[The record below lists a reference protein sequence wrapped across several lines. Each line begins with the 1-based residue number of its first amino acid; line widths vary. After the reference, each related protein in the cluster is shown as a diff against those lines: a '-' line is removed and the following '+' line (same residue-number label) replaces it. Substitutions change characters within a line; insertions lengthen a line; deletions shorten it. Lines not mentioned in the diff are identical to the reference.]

1 MYIYKEKGKD
11 KRQEGFLYYKIKRM
25 IILSNEKQLEQNKV
39 NVRTDLA
46 IEVSE
51 ALEKESPSGIPGVS
65 VQRFQNREDEIEV
78 TRVVIENKEG
88 EQEMGKPKGTYIT
101 IESPYMQVN
110 DPDAHAKVIKIFAKE
125 LTTLLPKTKDKT
137 VLVVGLGNRNATP
150 DALGPLVATKVV
162 VTRHIEQK
170 LPWQIDDSVCQ
181 LSAITPG
188 VMGITGIETSEII
201 SGVIDKIKP
210 DYVLVVDALGSRN
223 ASRVNTTIQINNTGI
238 EPGAG
243 IGNKRKAI
251 TQENMGCPVIAI
263 GVPTVVDAATL
274 VSDMMDHLIDSMLG
288 ETQDQEFYQMLERLS
303 KQEKY
308 LLVKEVLYPH
318 IGNMFVTPKEIDE
331 VIEYLSTII
340 ANGINIAVHPGITPD
355 DINRFRY

>member
-1 MYIYKEKGKD
+1 MTD
-11 KRQEGFLYYKIKRM
+11 KNQQPEANQI
-25 IILSNEKQLEQNKV
+25 

-51 ALEKESPSGIPGVS
+51 ALEKESTSGIPGVS
-65 VQRFQNREDEIEV
+65 VQRISNTEDEINI
-78 TRVVIENKEG
+78 TRVLIENEEG
-88 EQEMGKPKGTYIT
+88 AREMGKAKGSYIT
-101 IESPYMQVN
+101 IESPNMQIN
-110 DPDAHAKVIKIFAKE
+110 DPDAHEAVIKAFAKE
-125 LTTLLPKTKDKT
+125 LMSLLPKTKEKT

-150 DALGPLVATKVV
+150 DALGPIVATKVV
-162 VTRHIEQK
+162 VTRHIGQK
-170 LPWQIDDSVCQ
+170 LPWQIDESVCQ

-201 SGVIDKIKP
+201 SGVVDKIKP
-210 DYVLVVDALGSRN
+210 DYVLVVDALGARN
-223 ASRVNTTIQINNTGI
+223 AARVNTTIQINDTGI

-251 TQENMGCPVIAI
+251 TAENMGCPVIAI

-274 VSDMMDHLIDSMLG
+274 VSDMMDHLIEAMLA
-288 ETQDQEFYQMLERLS
+288 ETEDQEFYKMLESLS

-331 VIEYLSTII
+331 VNEYLSTII
-340 ANGINIAVHPGITPD
+340 ANGINIAVHPGITPE
-355 DINRFRY
+355 DINRFKY

>member
-1 MYIYKEKGKD
+1 MTNKKN
-11 KRQEGFLYYKIKRM
+11 LPNNKI
-25 IILSNEKQLEQNKV
+25 

-51 ALEKESPSGIPGVS
+51 SLQKESRGLELAGVS
-65 VQRFQNREDEIEV
+65 VQRFENNEDEINI
-78 TRVVIENKEG
+78 TKVVIENEEG
-88 EQEMGKPKGTYIT
+88 EKEMGKARGTYIT
-101 IESPYMQVN
+101 IENPYMQVN
-110 DPDAHAKVIKIFAKE
+110 DPDAHQKVIEVFAKE
-125 LTTLLPKTKDKT
+125 LSGLLPKTKHKS
-137 VLVVGLGNRNATP
+137 VLVVGLGNMNATP
-150 DALGPLVATKVV
+150 DALGPKVATKVV
-162 VTRHIEQK
+162 VTRHIDQK
-170 LPWQIDDSVCQ
+170 LPWQIDESVCQ

-201 SGVIDKIKP
+201 KGVVDQIEP
-210 DYVLVVDALGSRN
+210 DYVLVVDALGSRS

-274 VSDMMDHLIDSMLG
+274 VSDMMDHLIDSMLE
-288 ETQDQEFYQMLERLS
+288 ETEDQEFYQMLERLS

-318 IGNMFVTPKEIDE
+318 VGNMFVTPKEIDE
-331 VIEYLSTII
+331 VIEYLSSII
-340 ANGINIAVHPGITPD
+340 ANGINIAMHPGITVE
-355 DINRFRY
+355 DINRFKY

>member
-1 MYIYKEKGKD
+1 MERLLARDDYIMAYLN
-11 KRQEGFLYYKIKRM
+11 EGDALMTSK
-25 IILSNEKQLEQNKV
+25 KQVHPNTV

-46 IEVSE
+46 VEVSDALQKGKE
-51 ALEKESPSGIPGVS
+51 ASGIPGVS
-65 VQRFQNREDEIEV
+65 VQRIENSEDEINI
-78 TRVVIENKEG
+78 TRVIIEDAEG
-88 EQEMGKPKGTYIT
+88 EQEMGKPMGTYIT
-101 IESPYMQVN
+101 IETQGMQVN
-110 DPDAHAKVIKIFAKE
+110 DPDAHADVIKVFAKE
-125 LTTLLPKTKDKT
+125 LLTLLPQTKEKT
-137 VLVVGLGNRNATP
+137 VVVVGLGNQNATP
-150 DALGPLVATKVV
+150 DALGPKVASKVV
-162 VTRHIEQK
+162 VTRHIKQK

-188 VMGITGIETSEII
+188 VMGVTGIETSEII
-201 SGVIDKIKP
+201 KGVVDQIKP
-210 DYVLVVDALGSRN
+210 DYILVVDALGSRS
-223 ASRVNTTIQINNTGI
+223 AARVNTTIQINNTGI

-251 TQENMGCPVIAI
+251 NEENMGCPVIAI

-274 VSDMMDHLIDSMLG
+274 VSDMMDHLIESMLS

-331 VIEYLSTII
+331 VIEYLSSII
-340 ANGINIAVHPGITPD
+340 ANGINIAMHPGITME
-355 DINRFRY
+355 DINRFKY

>member
-1 MYIYKEKGKD
+1 MRQKD
-11 KRQEGFLYYKIKRM
+11 KNHLQ
-25 IILSNEKQLEQNKV
+25 SNLV

-51 ALEKESPSGIPGVS
+51 ALEKESPAGIPGVR
-65 VQRFQNREDEIEV
+65 VERFQHEEAEIV
-78 TRVVIENKEG
+78 ITRVNIDNEEG
-88 EQEMGKPKGTYIT
+88 EREMGKAKGTYIT
-101 IESPYMQVN
+101 IESPNMQIN
-110 DPDAHAKVIKIFAKE
+110 DPDAHQEVIKVFARE
-125 LTTLLPKTKDKT
+125 LLTLVPQTKDKT

-150 DALGPLVATKVV
+150 DALGPRVATKVV
-162 VTRHIEQK
+162 VTRHIEDK
-170 LPWQIDDSVCQ
+170 LPWQIDNSVCE

-201 SGVIDKIKP
+201 SGVVEKIKP
-210 DYVLVVDALGSRN
+210 DYVLVVDALGARN
-223 ASRVNTTIQINNTGI
+223 AGRVNTTIQINNTGI

-251 TQENMGCPVIAI
+251 TQENIGCPVIAI

-274 VSDMMDHLIDSMLG
+274 VSDMMDILIESMLG
-288 ETQDQEFYQMLERLS
+288 ETQDQAFYEMLERLS

-340 ANGINIAVHPGITPD
+340 ANGINIAMHPGIKPE
-355 DINRFRY
+355 DINRFKY

>member
-1 MYIYKEKGKD
+1 MTSKD
-11 KRQEGFLYYKIKRM
+11 KRCLHPNQ
-25 IILSNEKQLEQNKV
+25 V

-51 ALEKESPSGIPGVS
+51 VLEQESPSGIPGVS
-65 VQRFQNREDEIEV
+65 VQRIQHQKDQIEI
-78 TRVVIENKEG
+78 TRVIIENQEG
-88 EQEMGKPKGTYIT
+88 EREMGKAMGTYIT
-101 IESPYMQVN
+101 IESPNMQIN
-110 DPDAHAKVIKIFAKE
+110 DPDAHQEVIKVFSQE
-125 LTTLLPKTKDKT
+125 LLTLLPQTKEKT

-150 DALGPLVATKVV
+150 DALGPQVAAKVV

-170 LPWQIDDSVCQ
+170 LPWQIDNSVCQ

-201 SGVIDKIKP
+201 RGVVGKIKP
-210 DYVLVVDALGSRN
+210 DYVLVVDALGARN

-238 EPGAG
+238 QPGAG

-251 TQENMGCPVIAI
+251 TEENMGCPVIAI

-274 VSDMMDHLIDSMLG
+274 VSDMMDHLIDAMLD
-288 ETQDQEFYQMLERLS
+288 ETEDQEFYQMLERLS

-331 VIEYLSTII
+331 VIGYLSAII
-340 ANGINIAVHPGITPD
+340 ANGINIAMHPGITTE
-355 DINRFRY
+355 DINRFKY

>member
-1 MYIYKEKGKD
+1 MDKKENK
-11 KRQEGFLYYKIKRM
+11 
-25 IILSNEKQLEQNKV
+25 NQLQPNQI

-51 ALEKESPSGIPGVS
+51 ALEKERLGSEGGGAEGQSSGIPGVS
-65 VQRFQNREDEIEV
+65 VQRFQNTEDQINI
-78 TRVVIENKEG
+78 TRVLIENQEG
-88 EQEMGKPKGTYIT
+88 EKQMGKSKGTYIT
-101 IESPYMQVN
+101 IESPNMQIN
-110 DPDAHAKVIKIFAKE
+110 DPDAHGKVIEIFAKE
-125 LTTLLPKTKDKT
+125 LLTLLPKTKQKN
-137 VLVVGLGNRNATP
+137 VLVIGLGNRNATP
-150 DALGPLVATKVV
+150 DALGPKVAAKVV

-170 LPWQIDDSVCQ
+170 LPWQIDESVCE

-201 SGVIDKIKP
+201 SGVVDKIKP

-223 ASRVNTTIQINNTGI
+223 AGRVNTTIQINNTGI

-251 TQENMGCPVIAI
+251 TQENIGCPVIAI

-274 VSDMMDHLIDSMLG
+274 VNDMLDHLIEAMLG
-288 ETQDQEFYQMLERLS
+288 ETDNKEFYQMLERLS

-340 ANGINIAVHPGITPD
+340 ANGINIAMHPGISIE
-355 DINRFRY
+355 DINRFKY

>member
-1 MYIYKEKGKD
+1 MTD
-11 KRQEGFLYYKIKRM
+11 KKYLHA
-25 IILSNEKQLEQNKV
+25 NKV

-51 ALEKESPSGIPGVS
+51 SLEKEGNVSGIPGVS
-65 VQRFQNREDEIEV
+65 LERIQNTKDEMEI
-78 TRVVIENKEG
+78 TRVIIENDAG
-88 EQEMGKPKGTYIT
+88 EKEMGKPQGTYIT
-101 IESPYMQVN
+101 IESQYMQVN
-110 DPDAHAKVIKIFAKE
+110 DPDAHAKIIKVFAKE
-125 LTTLLPKTKDKT
+125 LLTLVPKTKNKS
-137 VLVVGLGNRNATP
+137 VLVVGLGNSDATP
-150 DALGPLVATKVV
+150 DALGPKVSGKIV

-170 LPWQIDDSVCQ
+170 LPWQIDESVCQ
-181 LSAITPG
+181 LSAITPS

-201 SGVIDKIKP
+201 RGVADQIKP
-210 DYVLVVDALGSRN
+210 DYVLVVDALGARD

-251 TQENMGCPVIAI
+251 TQENIGCPVIAI

-274 VSDMMDHLIDSMLG
+274 VNDMLDHLIHAMLS
-288 ETQDQEFYQMLERLS
+288 EADEPEFYQMLQRLS
-303 KQEKY
+303 HQEKY
-308 LLVKEVLYPH
+308 HLVKEVLYPH

-340 ANGINIAVHPGITPD
+340 ANGINIAMHPGITPE
-355 DINRFRY
+355 DINRFKY

>member
-1 MYIYKEKGKD
+1 MAQKG
-11 KRQEGFLYYKIKRM
+11 
-25 IILSNEKQLEQNKV
+25 ILESNNI

-51 ALEKESPSGIPGVS
+51 ALQKGSTASDIPGVS
-65 VQRFQNREDEIEV
+65 VKRFENSEDEIRV
-78 TRVVIENKEG
+78 TRVEIENDEG
-88 EQEMGKPKGTYIT
+88 VKEMGKPKGTYIT
-101 IESPYMQVN
+101 IENPYMQVN
-110 DPDAHAKVIKIFAKE
+110 DPDAHEQVIEVFAKE
-125 LTTLLPKTKDKT
+125 LLTLLPQTKEKN

-150 DALGPLVATKVV
+150 DALGPKVATKVV

-170 LPWQIDDSVCQ
+170 LPWQIDDSVCA

-201 SGVIDKIKP
+201 KGVVDQTKP
-210 DYVLVVDALGSRN
+210 DYVLVVDALGARN
-223 ASRVNTTIQINNTGI
+223 AGRVNTTIQINNTGI

-251 TQENMGCPVIAI
+251 NEANMGCPVIAI

-274 VSDMMDHLIDSMLG
+274 VSDMMDHLIDAMLG
-288 ETQDQEFYQMLERLS
+288 ESDDDDFYEMLERLS
-303 KQEKY
+303 QQEKY

-331 VIEYLSTII
+331 VIEYLSSII
-340 ANGINIAVHPGITPD
+340 ANGINIAMHPGITID
-355 DINRFRY
+355 DINRFKY

>member
-1 MYIYKEKGKD
+1 M
-11 KRQEGFLYYKIKRM
+11 Q
-25 IILSNEKQLEQNKV
+25 SSTV

-51 ALEKESPSGIPGVS
+51 ALEKERVGSESGIPGVS
-65 VQRFQNREDEIEV
+65 VQKFQNTEDEIEV
-78 TRVVIENKEG
+78 TRVIIENEEG
-88 EQEMGKPKGTYIT
+88 EKEMGKAKGTYIT
-101 IESPYMQVN
+101 IESPYMQIN
-110 DPDAHAKVIKIFAKE
+110 DPDAHANVIKVFAKE
-125 LTTLLPKTKDKT
+125 LMSLLPKTQHKN
-137 VLVVGLGNRNATP
+137 VLVVGLGNRDATP
-150 DALGPLVATKVV
+150 DALGPKVANKVV
-162 VTRHIEQK
+162 VTRHIGQK
-170 LPWQIDDSVCQ
+170 LPWQIDESVCE

-188 VMGITGIETSEII
+188 VMGVTGIETSEII
-201 SGVIDKIKP
+201 SGVVDKIKP
-210 DYVLVVDALGSRN
+210 DYVLVVDALGARN
-223 ASRVNTTIQINNTGI
+223 AGRVNTTIQINNTGI

-251 TQENMGCPVIAI
+251 THENMGCPVIAI

-274 VSDMMDHLIDSMLG
+274 VSDMMDLLIESMLG
-288 ETQDQEFYQMLERLS
+288 ETEDEAFYKMLERLS

-340 ANGINIAVHPGITPD
+340 ANGINIAVHPGITTE
-355 DINRFRY
+355 DINRFKY